1 MTRISDERLEELIK
15 ELPYAEHNDT
25 ERGPCI
31 ACDALLAVRELR
43 AYRKERI
50 CTACKKPIIRH
61 ANICSC
67 DSAEPEHVA
76 PEPQEDSRD

>member
-43 AYRKERI
+43 DYRKAG
-50 CTACKKPIIRH
+50 TVT
-61 ANICSC
+61 CS
-67 DSAEPEHVA
+67 DTDAIYFIPPAA
-76 PEPQEDSRD
+76 PEPQEEMP